1 MDLRSILSI
10 TVLIINIFNAILAI
24 ESNYNKTLLYISL
37 VICLIWCIYGYIE
50 KKQLMFFGNLIILL
64 IVLYIIL
71 VKS

>member
-37 VICLIWCIYGYIE
+37 VICLIWCIYGLIE
-50 KKQLMFFGNLIILL
+50 KKKLMFFGNLIILL
-64 IVLYIIL
+64 IVLYIIIA
-71 VKS
+71 KS